1 MLTLISVQLILHL
14 FLILITR
21 ERELV
26 EPRLKLKLNYNVET
40 SINKRSRVV
49 TSFLMALHG
58 ILSVIFNYENL
69 FIVSFLYFYM
79 CVIGPQIPFEFF
91 SILVKRTNL
100 IALKP
105 LKLTHHRIKLLI
117 VYYKLSTRALFF
129 LFFS

>member
-14 FLILITR
+14 FLILSTR

-26 EPRLKLKLNYNVET
+26 EPRLKLNYNVET

-105 LKLTHHRIKLLI
+105 LNLTHQNKIAYCVL
-117 VYYKLSTRALFF
+117 
-129 LFFS
+129 